1 MNTLGWLLFLPDLA
15 MGVRPGWSSE
25 GSGCCRISALVQT
38 DHTRPMQFHVGEVY
52 WGLWRQKGERERER
66 KKTGKRTGRVC
77 FLFNCDVTALR

>member
-1 MNTLGWLLFLPDLA
+1 MNTLGCLLFLPDLA

-52 WGLWRQKGERERER
+52 WGLWRQKGEREREEEDGEKDR
-66 KKTGKRTGRVC
+66 KGL
-77 FLFNCDVTALR
+77 LFI